1 MEKGLKALNSLNFT
15 VDPTMSETGH
25 PQAQIRG
32 DNVRVNPKGGLLIPD
47 GVAYAFVVVES
58 TKTTRSFRTV
68 TLYGAEAR
76 AFGQLHEAGHKA
88 KRFGKTDNDGDRHVM
103 NSYENNYK
111 IWKAC
116 FSDTPSQPWTGQP
129 GLYP

>member
-1 MEKGLKALNSLNFT
+1 
-15 VDPTMSETGH
+15 
-25 PQAQIRG
+25 
-32 DNVRVNPKGGLLIPD
+32 LLTPD
-47 GVAYAFVVVES
+47 GSAHTFILFES
-58 TKTTRSFRTV
+58 TKTTRAIRTV

-76 AFGQLHEAGHKA
+76 AFGQLHELAHRA
-88 KRFGKTDNDGDRHVM
+88 KRFGKTDYDDDLQHVM